1 MRTRRIVALCL
12 ILAVIGSYVVYEQ
25 LTSSITPYTPV
36 SELMEKPSEYYGRQ
50 VQVTGIVKE
59 GSVERVGATLTFI
72 LADNRSSIE
81 VTYFGVYPSG
91 FQEGNEVVVI
101 GTLQDSVLQAE
112 KVLVKCPSKYEELP
126 EASE

>member
-1 MRTRRIVALCL
+1 
-12 ILAVIGSYVVYEQ
+12 
-25 LTSSITPYTPV
+25 
-36 SELMEKPSEYYGRQ
+36 MEKPSEYYGRQ